1 VQVDELEIHYGSGK
15 IRAATFGRGI
25 WESDLHSQP
34 NGIANNYISYVNLYP
49 NPATDYFI
57 LNVPEN
63 AISKNPVLN
72 IYNLA
77 GQVVL
82 SENIKSAN
90 QFVDVFKLTSGY
102 YIYEINIKGMSNV
115 RDKLIVLPN

>member
-1 VQVDELEIHYGSGK
+1 
-15 IRAATFGRGI
+15 
-25 WESDLHSQP
+25 
-34 NGIANNYISYVNLYP
+34 
-49 NPATDYFI
+49 
-57 LNVPEN
+57 
-63 AISKNPVLN
+63 LN

>member
-1 VQVDELEIHYGSGK
+1 MGIHFERFDMSEYSEDFTVSKLIGSPAG
-15 IRAATFGRGI
+15 
-25 WESDLHSQP
+25 
-34 NGIANNYISYVNLYP
+34 YVGHEDGGLL
-49 NPATDYFI
+49 T
-57 LNVPEN
+57 N

-102 YIYEINIKGMSNV
+102 YIYEISIKGMSNV